1 MHVCHLFY
9 HLFGATSIWKRG
21 IVQAPR
27 AGKAG
32 RAAEWRLYMIEF
44 DNYLSPGRKG
54 YLVGIGGVS
63 MSSLAEVLHSMGVI
77 VRGSDMNNSQ
87 NVKNLRKV
95 GIEVAI
101 GHNAENIGDDIEFV
115 VRTAA
120 VHDENPEI
128 AAARAKNIPVFE
140 RSQAWGA
147 ISKDYPN
154 ALCISGT
161 HGKTTTTSMCTHI
174 MMAADRDPTVMIG
187 GTLPLLNAGHRV
199 GHGNTIIMEACEYYN
214 SFLSFHPTVA
224 VILNIEAD
232 HLDFFKDLK
241 DVQKS
246 FRAFAERTPRDG
258 YVVANNDDGN
268 TLEALRGIDRRI
280 MTFGLDSTADVY
292 AENIKFIG
300 ANSKFDIMYH
310 GKLFTDIILHVPGMH
325 NVKNALAA
333 TAAAICLGIRPTAVK
348 YGLAGFNGAGRRF
361 EFKGKYNGADVYD
374 DYAHHPGELKA
385 LLDTVESLDYERC
398 ILVFQPH
405 TYSRT
410 AALFNDFIEQLRRP
424 DVLLL
429 AEIFAAREKNTIGIS
444 SEALAEQID
453 GAVFYDTFTELERTL
468 KAVAR
473 PGDIILTVGAGDV
486 YKIGEDILK

>member
-1 MHVCHLFY
+1 M
-9 HLFGATSIWKRG
+9 A
-21 IVQAPR
+21 
-27 AGKAG
+27 
-32 RAAEWRLYMIEF
+32 EF

-54 YLVGIGGVS
+54 HLIGIGGVS
-63 MSSLAEVLHSMGVI
+63 MSSLAEVLAGMGLCI
-77 VRGSDMNNSQ
+77 TGSDMNESK
-87 NVKNLRKV
+87 NVLGLRAL
-95 GIEVAI
+95 GIPVAI
-101 GHNAENIGDDIEFV
+101 GHAAENITDDVEFV

-128 AAARAKNIPVFE
+128 AAARARGIPVFE
-140 RSQAWGA
+140 RTQAWGA
-147 ISKDYPN
+147 ISKDYQN
-154 ALCISGT
+154 ALCIAGT

-174 MMAADRDPTVMIG
+174 LMAADRDPTVMIG

-232 HLDFFKDLK
+232 HLDFFKDLE
-241 DVQKS
+241 DVEHS
-246 FRAFAERTPRDG
+246 FRAFAERTPING
-258 YVVANNDDGN
+258 IVVANADDENTMN
-268 TLEALRGIDRRI
+268 TLQGISRKVV
-280 MTFGLDSTADVY
+280 TFGLDKKADVT
-292 AENIKFIG
+292 ARNIEFKG
-300 ANSKFDIMYH
+300 ANSHFDVIYK
-310 GKLFTDIILHVPGMH
+310 GRKFTDVTLHVPGMH

-374 DYAHHPGELKA
+374 DYAHHPGELKV
-385 LLDTVESLDYERC
+385 LLDTVEQLGYTRT

-410 AALFNDFIEQLRRP
+410 AALFDDFVAQLRRP
-424 DVLLL
+424 DVLVL
-429 AEIFAAREKNTIGIS
+429 AEIYAAREKNTIGIS
-444 SEALAEQID
+444 SAALADRVKGSIYCPSF
-453 GAVFYDTFTELERTL
+453 AELDSTL
-468 KAVAR
+468 RALAR

-486 YKIGEDILK
+486 YKVGESLVK